1 MNMKKM
7 ECKKRVYTMPE
18 IEVYPVENDNLLKT
32 VSVTPNGTAS
42 NAAQWD
48 ADQEV
53 DGGSSRIRNSN
64 DNVPAKNWGN
74 VWEEE
79 EE

>member
-18 IEVYPVENDNLLKT
+18 IKVYPVENDNLLKT

-42 NAAQWD
+42 DAAQWD
-48 ADQEV
+48 AEQE
-53 DGGSSRIRNSN
+53 I
-64 DNVPAKNWGN
+64 DNGEWTVGDKSQVVPAKDWGS
-74 VWEEE
+74 VWDE
-79 EE
+79 